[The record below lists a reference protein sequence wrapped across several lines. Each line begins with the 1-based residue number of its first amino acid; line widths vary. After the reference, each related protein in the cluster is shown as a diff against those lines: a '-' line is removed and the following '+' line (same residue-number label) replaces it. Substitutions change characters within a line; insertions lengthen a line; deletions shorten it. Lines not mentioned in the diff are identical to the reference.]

1 MQEYTL
7 GYMYNASVELH
18 MVVHYC
24 GNNCAHG
31 YVLYRALVIFISI
44 HLYVLEINFMWLLV
58 EGHLYSI
65 CTCALVLGYN

>member
-1 MQEYTL
+1 MQEHTL

-31 YVLYRALVIFISI
+31 VCALQSSIDQYVVE
-44 HLYVLEINFMWLLV
+44 VDFMWLLV
-58 EGHLYSI
+58 EGHVYSI
-65 CTCALVLGYN
+65 CTCALVLDYN